1 MEKEPKNE
9 MDTKKEYLH
18 LYMSAVKAAK
28 IEEEIERLRLDKMLP
43 SLIMDD
49 MPHAHDQKDLSD
61 YMAKMDELEHKLIDA
76 RYGRIKLYMQIFADV
91 EKMEDETEKAVLTYR
106 YLRGYTWEQIC
117 VKMEYSWKQIHRI
130 HGKALKNFKM
140 T

>member
-1 MEKEPKNE
+1 MSHP
-9 MDTKKEYLH
+9 LILSRHH
-18 LYMSAVKAAK
+18 LIK
-28 IEEEIERLRLDKMLP
+28 RL
-43 SLIMDD
+43 
-49 MPHAHDQKDLSD
+49 
-61 YMAKMDELEHKLIDA
+61 
-76 RYGRIKLYMQIFADV
+76 
-91 EKMEDETEKAVLTYR
+91 R

>member
-18 LYMSAVKAAK
+18 SYMSAVKAAK
-28 IEEEIERLRLDKMLP
+28 RIEEEIERLRLDKMLP

-76 RYGRIKLYMQIFADV
+76 RYGRIN
-91 EKMEDETEKAVLTYR
+91 R

>member
-1 MEKEPKNE
+1 
-9 MDTKKEYLH
+9 
-18 LYMSAVKAAK
+18 MSAVKAAK
-28 IEEEIERLRLDKMLP
+28 RIEEEIERLRLDKMLP

>member
-1 MEKEPKNE
+1 
-9 MDTKKEYLH
+9 
-18 LYMSAVKAAK
+18 MSAVKAAK
-28 IEEEIERLRLDKMLP
+28 RIEEEIERLRLDKMLP

-117 VKMEYSWKQIHRI
+117 VKMEYSLKQIHRI

>member
-1 MEKEPKNE
+1 
-9 MDTKKEYLH
+9 
-18 LYMSAVKAAK
+18 
-28 IEEEIERLRLDKMLP
+28 
-43 SLIMDD
+43 
-49 MPHAHDQKDLSD
+49 
-61 YMAKMDELEHKLIDA
+61 
-76 RYGRIKLYMQIFADV
+76 MQIFTDV
-91 EKMEDETEKAVLTYR
+91 ENLEDETEKAVLTYR